1 MHILL
6 NFFEVLTEAKES
18 FISELI
24 LHSSFTTEIDSRNL
38 TINFQHIVNAQGDK
52 ITQAQIKYFIPL
64 AGESSKEFRLQIINI
79 VGENIRQKLLEHGI
93 NHEIVDRVLIDSQI
107 SI

>member
-1 MHILL
+1 M
-6 NFFEVLTEAKES
+6 NFSDSLTEAQES

-24 LHSSFTTEIDSRNL
+24 LNSSLTSEIDSRNL
-38 TINFQHIVNAQGDK
+38 TINFQNIFNDQGDK

-79 VGENIRQKLLEHGI
+79 IGENIRQKLLEHEI
-93 NHEIVDRVLIDSQI
+93 NHEIVDHVLIDSQI